1 MQISNETF
9 DILKNFAMINPS
21 IVLSPGNVLQTVA
34 PSKNIMAKAIIKD
47 AFPLAGAI
55 YDLHRFLGVVS
66 LFEDPAFDFSA
77 RDVTIRGKQNSVN
90 YTFAEPSM
98 IITPPDDKQ
107 ITVNNPDVEIDV
119 DWSKLSNVLKAANVL
134 QVPEISLTS
143 TKDGVVSL
151 KAIDSKNP
159 SADEYKE
166 ELGTYNEIEYN
177 FIFKTET
184 FKMMSADYNVKIN
197 KQGISQFTSK
207 SEDSPKL
214 TYWIAVEQHSTYG
227 G

>member
-21 IVLSPGNVLQTVA
+21 IVLNPGKMLQTVA

-47 AFPLAGAI
+47 TFPSAGAI

-66 LFEDPAFDFSA
+66 LFEAPTFEFSD
-77 RDVTIRGKQNSVN
+77 REVTIRGKKNSVN

-107 ITVNNPDVEIDV
+107 ITVNNPDVEIDMT
-119 DWSKLSNVLKAANVL
+119 WSKLSNVLKAANVL
-134 QVPEISLTS
+134 QVPEIVLTS
-143 TKDGVVSL
+143 KDGIVSL
-151 KAIDSKNP
+151 KATDSKNP
-159 SADEYKE
+159 STDEYQE
-166 ELGTYNEIEYN
+166 EIGTDETEYN

-197 KQGISQFTSK
+197 KQGISQFTSIL
-207 SEDSPKL
+207 ETGPQL